1 MIVRPE
7 SAPAP
12 GLGFIPILALW
23 AGMVAAALEL
33 LALVVRRSIMNEV
46 GFVGPDVWW
55 TVPLVDVVFFLV
67 VGGVLI
73 VLGAVLRRGQWWL
86 IALWVFTFLGM
97 VGLLYSVPLHRAAAL
112 LVAVGVAT
120 QAARVAGGRSQ
131 QFHRLV
137 MRSCPWLLLVAV
149 GTGVLVRGGAAFRER
164 RAVAASRAV
173 EARTP
178 NVLLIVLDT
187 VRAIDLGI
195 YGYERATTP
204 ELKKWAERGV
214 LYEWA
219 FAVAPWT
226 LPSHAAM
233 FTGRLV
239 HEMSADWMVPL
250 DDRWPTLAEVLSRRG
265 YATGGFSANTDYV
278 SAEVGLARGFAHF
291 DDYSLTPGLI
301 LRSAALGRAVGRNQL
316 IRRIIGN
323 DQLLGRKNAPAISKA
338 FLRWIEE
345 RQGQPWFAFLNY
357 YDAHRPYQPPP
368 PFDTLF
374 ASAGIRPDPRFRQ
387 DEDPEHPWSS
397 DDARNF
403 IAAYDGAIAYL
414 DAELGKLFAEL
425 ERRGEL
431 GRTLVILT
439 SDHGEEFGEHR
450 LYDHGHSLYLA
461 SLQVP
466 LLVWWPGGTAGGR
479 RVTEAVSLRDIPKTV
494 AVAVGLGQATAF
506 PGRSLSRFWAGD
518 DGGPDT
524 VVSGVK
530 QVARQPAWY
539 PASRGD
545 LIAVAT
551 DSFRLIWNLGDS
563 TEELYQYR
571 SDPGERI
578 RLEATGQGRAYADRL
593 RARIDTLLAATT
605 RGADQ
610 SQ

>member
-1 MIVRPE
+1 MTARRELTPN
-7 SAPAP
+7 P
-12 GLGFIPILALW
+12 GLGFIPVLALW
-23 AGMVAAALEL
+23 AGIVAAALEL
-33 LALVVRRSIMNEV
+33 LGLAVRRSVMKEF

-55 TVPLVDVVFFLV
+55 TVPLVDVVFFLAV
-67 VGGVLI
+67 
-73 VLGAVLRRGQWWL
+73 GAVLMVGGAMWRRWPWWQ
-86 IALWVFTFLGM
+86 IALWLFAFLAVIG
-97 VGLLYSVPLHRAAAL
+97 VLYAVPLHRAAAL
-112 LVAVGVAT
+112 LVAAGVAT
-120 QAARVAGGRSQ
+120 QAARVAGGRPQ

-137 MRSCPWLLLVAV
+137 TRSSPWLVLAAV
-149 GTGVLVRGGAAFRER
+149 GTGVVVRGGAIFRER
-164 RAVAASRAV
+164 RALAASRAV

-187 VRAIDLGI
+187 VRAIDLGL
-195 YGYERATTP
+195 YGYERPTTP
-204 ELKKWAERGV
+204 ELSKWAARGV
-214 LYEWA
+214 LFERA

-226 LPSHAAM
+226 LPSHASM

-250 DDRWPTLAEVLSRRG
+250 DDRWPTLAELLSRRG

-278 SAEVGLARGFAHF
+278 SAEVGLARGFARF

-301 LRSAALGRAVGRNQL
+301 LRSAALGRAAGRNQL

-323 DQLLGRKNAPAISKA
+323 DQLLGRKNAPAISHA
-338 FLRWIEE
+338 FLEWIED

-414 DAELGKLFAEL
+414 DHELGTLFAEL

-450 LYDHGHSLYLA
+450 LYDHGHTLYLA
-461 SLQVP
+461 SVQVP

-479 RVTEAVSLRDIPKTV
+479 RVTDAVSLRDIPQTV
-494 AVAVGLGQATAF
+494 ATAVGAGTDAPF
-506 PGRSLSRFWAGD
+506 PGRSLSRFWTGSEA
-518 DGGPDT
+518 GPDT
-524 VVSGVK
+524 VVSEVRK
-530 QVARQPAWY
+530 VARQPEWY

-545 LIAVAT
+545 MIAVAT
-551 DSFRLIWNLGDS
+551 DSFRLIRNLGDG
-563 TEELYQYR
+563 TEELYEYR
-571 SDPGERI
+571 SDPGERV
-578 RLEATGQGRAYADRL
+578 RLETTGQGRAYADRF
-593 RARIDTLLAATT
+593 RARIDALLAATT
-605 RGADQ
+605 RGAQ
-610 SQ
+610 PSQ